1 MEEPVADGIKPQPR
15 RLSRVL
21 RELAL
26 RTEEPI
32 SIAEIRDALADRSF
46 AALLIVFS
54 AINLLPWPPGAT
66 LVLGLPIVI
75 IAIQMVLG
83 QTNAWLPKFIMR
95 KTIRRDQMLAMT
107 RKLWPVLRRFE
118 LYIKPRYWPM
128 PHHVT
133 ERLIGVFVL
142 IMGIAVT
149 LPIPFG
155 NWFPALSTTIA
166 GLALSERD
174 GVMLVLAVVV
184 GVFALFVMG
193 LVIGAAGVAANFLFG
208 LF

>member
-75 IAIQMVLG
+75 IAVQMVLG

-174 GVMLVLAVVV
+174 GVMLVIAVVV